1 MELWVGKNLM
11 LSFEAVICFVVY
23 FFVKQLNTLFNTYKD
38 ASGMWHEDRFRPLT
52 AALTN
57 LVLNLILVQFIGIYG
72 ILISTVLAI
81 VFVGMP
87 WLLHNLFT
95 VNFDR
100 KNLGLF
106 LKKLGFY
113 CTVVFVSCVV
123 SYGICS
129 FVNCDAVITLL
140 LRGIIC
146 CVIPN
151 LIYYFAYRRTRE
163 YQGFLMLVDNMT
175 RGKIKG
181 VLRKLGMN

>member
-1 MELWVGKNLM
+1 
-11 LSFEAVICFVVY
+11 
-23 FFVKQLNTLFNTYKD
+23 
-38 ASGMWHEDRFRPLT
+38 
-52 AALTN
+52 
-57 LVLNLILVQFIGIYG
+57 
-72 ILISTVLAI
+72 
-81 VFVGMP
+81 MP

-95 VNFDR
+95 VIFDR
-100 KNLGLF
+100 KKLGLF

-123 SYGICS
+123 SYGICL
-129 FVNCDAVITLL
+129 FVNCGAIITLL

-146 CVIPN
+146 CIIPN

-175 RGKIKG
+175 RGKING